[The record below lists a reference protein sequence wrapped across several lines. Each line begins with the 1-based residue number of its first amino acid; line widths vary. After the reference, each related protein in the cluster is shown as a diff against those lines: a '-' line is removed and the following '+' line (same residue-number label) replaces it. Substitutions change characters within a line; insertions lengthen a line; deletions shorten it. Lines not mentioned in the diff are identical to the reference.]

1 MPKASNPRRR
11 DAAASRDRLLTA
23 AGKLFSERGF
33 DRTTAREIGELANVD
48 PTMIARYFRGKAQL
62 YIAALEAEDI
72 EDIPADLLD
81 PDRMAT
87 LVDRC
92 TREGPGPILQAA
104 IRPYENPDAQAAS
117 TAALEKRLV
126 APLRDRLAGDGDDRP
141 ELRAELLVAAFAGVM
156 LARSSGVLENLA
168 AAPTDQV
175 LAVLRDLLD
184 ADKPALG
191 KRGAAAGARRRTTAA
206 RNRDAE

>member
-23 AGKLFSERGF
+23 ASKLFSERGF

-48 PTMIARYFRGKAQL
+48 PTMIARYFGGKAQL
-62 YIAALEAEDI
+62 YIAALQTEDVL
-72 EDIPADLLD
+72 EIPADLLD

-92 TREGPGPILQAA
+92 TREGPGPMMQAA
-104 IRPYENPDAQAAS
+104 IRPYENPDAQAA
-117 TAALEKRLV
+117 TAAELDKRLV
-126 APLRDRLAGDGDDRP
+126 GPLRDRLARDGDDQP

-156 LARSSGVLENLA
+156 LARSSGVLHNLA
-168 AAPTDQV
+168 EAPTDQV
-175 LAVLRDLLD
+175 LALLRDLLD
-184 ADKPALG
+184 ADKPVRPR
-191 KRGAAAGARRRTTAA
+191 RGTVSGTRRGVTSAKVK
-206 RNRDAE
+206 

>member
-1 MPKASNPRRR
+1 MPKAPNPRRR

-23 AGKLFSERGF
+23 ASKLFSERGF

-48 PTMIARYFRGKAQL
+48 PTMIARYFGGKAQL
-62 YIAALEAEDI
+62 YIAALQAEDVL
-72 EDIPADLLD
+72 EIPADLLD

-92 TREGPGPILQAA
+92 TREGPGPMMQAA
-104 IRPYENPDAQAAS
+104 IRPYENPDAQAA
-117 TAALEKRLV
+117 TAAELDKRLV
-126 APLRDRLAGDGDDRP
+126 GPLRDRLAREGDERP

-156 LARSSGVLENLA
+156 LARSSGVLDNLA
-168 AAPTDQV
+168 KAPTDQV
-175 LAVLRDLLD
+175 LALLRDLLD
-184 ADKPALG
+184 ADKPA
-191 KRGAAAGARRRTTAA
+191 RGQYGEAVGTRRRTTAA

>member
-11 DAAASRDRLLTA
+11 DAAANRARLLTA
-23 AGKLFSERGF
+23 ASKLFSERGF
-33 DRTTAREIGELANVD
+33 DRTTSRDIGELADID
-48 PTMIARYFRGKAQL
+48 PTTIARYFGGKAQL
-62 YIAALEAEDI
+62 YIAALEAEDV

-92 TREGPGPILQAA
+92 TREGPGPMMQAA
-104 IRPYENPDAQAAS
+104 IRPYENPDAQAA
-117 TAALEKRLV
+117 TAASIEKRLV
-126 APLRDRLAGDGDDRP
+126 GPLRDRLAGDGDDRP

-175 LAVLRDLLD
+175 LAMLRDLLD

-191 KRGAAAGARRRTTAA
+191 QRGAAAGARRRTTAA
-206 RNRDAE
+206 SNKDAT

>member
-1 MPKASNPRRR
+1 MPKSSNPRRR

-23 AGKLFSERGF
+23 AGKLFSDRGF

-48 PTMIARYFRGKAQL
+48 PTMIARYFGGKAQL
-62 YIAALEAEDI
+62 YIAVLEAEDV

-92 TREGPGPILQAA
+92 TREGPGPMMQAA
-104 IRPYENPDAQAAS
+104 IRPYENPDAQAA
-117 TAALEKRLV
+117 TAASIEKRLV
-126 APLRDRLAGDGDDRP
+126 GPLRDRLAGDGDDRP

-175 LAVLRDLLD
+175 LALLRELLD
-184 ADKPALG
+184 ADKPVRPRHG
-191 KRGAAAGARRRTTAA
+191 TVSGTRRRTTAA
-206 RNRDAE
+206 SNKDAE

>member
-1 MPKASNPRRR
+1 MPTASNPRRR
-11 DAAASRDRLLTA
+11 DATASRDRLLTA
-23 AGKLFSERGF
+23 ASKLFSERGF
-33 DRTTAREIGELANVD
+33 DDTTAREIGELANVD
-48 PTMIARYFRGKAQL
+48 ATMIARYFGGKAQL
-62 YIAALEAEDI
+62 YIAALEAEDV

-92 TREGPGPILQAA
+92 TREGPGPMMHAA
-104 IRPYENPDAQAAS
+104 IRPYANPAAQAATVAS
-117 TAALEKRLV
+117 IEKRLV
-126 APLRDRLAGDGDDRP
+126 GPLRDRLAGDGDDRP

-175 LAVLRDLLD
+175 LALLRELLD
-184 ADKPALG
+184 ADKPVRPRHG
-191 KRGAAAGARRRTTAA
+191 TVSGTRRRTTAA
-206 RNRDAE
+206 SNKDAE

>member
-1 MPKASNPRRR
+1 MPKSSNPRRR

-23 AGKLFSERGF
+23 AGKLFSDRGF

-48 PTMIARYFRGKAQL
+48 PTMIARYFGGKAQL
-62 YIAALEAEDI
+62 YIAVLEAEDV

-92 TREGPGPILQAA
+92 TREGPGPMMQAT
-104 IRPYENPDAQAAS
+104 IRPYENPDAQAA
-117 TAALEKRLV
+117 TAASIEKRLV
-126 APLRDRLAGDGDDRP
+126 GPLRDRLAGDGDDRP

-175 LAVLRDLLD
+175 LALLRELLD
-184 ADKPALG
+184 ADKPVRPRHG
-191 KRGAAAGARRRTTAA
+191 TVSGTRRRTTAA
-206 RNRDAE
+206 SNKDAE